1 MAGNTCKGG
10 DRRLQETEEIKSKGN
25 EHVLFVFGFI
35 FGRGGK
41 GGGRHCGVIFWW
53 GIAW

>member
-41 GGGRHCGVIFWW
+41 GGGGTVE
-53 GIAW
+53 